1 MQHSFGEGGDKSLA
15 IVKIDEKVEIEEIY
29 LEIKKKKI
37 IYADVSELDEIKEKL
52 KEDIEYKIVLSGN
65 ETDFKTLKHSELFKE
80 TLKLDNIKDIKFKT
94 KTRKEDTDEKEETDR
109 VVQDDFVECL
119 SALVQRENNPYL
131 TSLYEH
137 IIYGKEDFIDK
148 DIFFT

>member
-1 MQHSFGEGGDKSLA
+1 M
-15 IVKIDEKVEIEEIY
+15 
-29 LEIKKKKI
+29 
-37 IYADVSELDEIKEKL
+37 
-52 KEDIEYKIVLSGN
+52 
-65 ETDFKTLKHSELFKE
+65 
-80 TLKLDNIKDIKFKT
+80 DNIKDIKFKT

-109 VVQDDFVECL
+109 IVQDDFVECL

-137 IIYGKEDFIDK
+137 IIYGKEDFSDK